1 MTFEARAEVSENGKR
16 VIMPNEMRVCL
27 TYIHFFSF
35 LRRQHK
41 NEEKFTPHST
51 HLRAIYWKKCKFI
64 FRHNRVTRIF
74 SFDRKGDDGGTKSKW
89 DEARDGK

>member
-27 TYIHFFSF
+27 TYIHFF
-35 LRRQHK
+35 LQRQRE

-51 HLRAIYWKKCKFI
+51 HLRATY
-64 FRHNRVTRIF
+64 
-74 SFDRKGDDGGTKSKW
+74 
-89 DEARDGK
+89 